1 MTENNKTHPIVAVL
15 GASNSSRNYRQGVLN
30 SALDV
35 PRGWIQLTRPDLIEE
50 LEFAI
55 KQLEKKEKPYF
66 ITKHRDKKVTIWVK
80 QK

>member
-1 MTENNKTHPIVAVL
+1 MVENNKIDPMIAVL
-15 GASNSSRNYRQGVLN
+15 GASNSSTNYRQGVLS

-35 PRGWIQLTRPDLIEE
+35 PRGWVQLTTPDLIEE

-55 KQLEKKEKPYF
+55 IQLEKKKKPYF
-66 ITKHRDKKVTIWVK
+66 VTKHRDKKVTIWVK